1 MTLTKDKVF
10 TDVQNIFGRGLVV
23 VVGSG
28 ASCALGLP
36 GMTQLATHLLEA
48 IPRRIARQSLTCLQ
62 EWTPIDRQLR
72 AGIGLEEAFTTQA
85 LSESLSDLISA
96 EIAER
101 LLVDET
107 SAIANILSSTEDSSF
122 GKLFAHILKTA
133 PHIDVV
139 TTNYDRLLEVH
150 AARSNLRVDSMFY
163 GHTVG
168 RFDPTQ
174 SKQEMFHALHSSG
187 RRQNVVVRTKPHIR
201 LSKPHGSL
209 DWFTYNGQH
218 FRSDMAIPGSR
229 RIVAPGG
236 DKYRR
241 GYDIPFDQQRERANS
256 AIDAAAALLFIG
268 YGFND
273 DHLQTHIRERIREVP
288 AVIVS
293 RSITDNAQEF
303 LASCPS
309 GIGIEAV
316 DGADDSS
323 RITDSQQE
331 IVVNRPLWNLDYL
344 VKDVLGK

>member
-10 TDVQNIFGRGLVV
+10 SDVQNIFGRGLVI

-36 GMTQLATHLLEA
+36 GMNQLAKHLSEA
-48 IPRRIARQSLTCLQ
+48 IPKRIASQSLTCLQ
-62 EWTPIDRQLR
+62 EWAPIDRQLR
-72 AGIGLEEAFTTQA
+72 DGIGLEEAFTTQTI
-85 LSESLSDLISA
+85 SESLSELIST

-101 LLVDET
+101 ILIDET
-107 SAIANILSSTEDSSF
+107 SAIANILHSTEESSF
-122 GKLFAHILKTA
+122 GKLFAHILQTA
-133 PHIDVV
+133 SHIDVV

-174 SKQEMFHALHSSG
+174 SRQEMFYAANSTG
-187 RRQNVVVRTKPHIR
+187 RRQGVVVRTKPHIR

-209 DWFTYNGQH
+209 DWFTFNGQH
-218 FRSDMAIPGSR
+218 FRSDIPIPGSR

-236 DKYRR
+236 NKYRL
-241 GYDIPFDQQRERANS
+241 GYDIPFDEQRQRANS

-288 AVIVS
+288 AVVVS
-293 RSITDNAQEF
+293 RTITSNAREF

-323 RITDSQQE
+323 RVTDSRQD
-331 IVVNRPLWNLDYL
+331 IVVDRPLWNLDYL